1 LGQWRKGAGGKKG
14 VASQSKGDNDEWA
27 EEEDFDDWVRGGG
40 GGGGGKGGGGKGLG
54 GGGGGKGKGL
64 ELGKGKEPAPAEE
77 PIKKLLV

>member
-1 LGQWRKGAGGKKG
+1 MGQWRKGAGGKKG

-54 GGGGGKGKGL
+54 GGKGKGL
-64 ELGKGKEPAPAEE
+64 ALGKSKEPP
-77 PIKKLLV
+77 PPDVPKKKLLV